1 MCIYIYMYISP
12 KNILKPILNQV
23 MCVNLDIYGAYG
35 FWQVFHVNGEKDLH
49 KEPRKNKRYS
59 QQRFPK

>member
-1 MCIYIYMYISP
+1 MYISP
-12 KNILKPILNQV
+12 KNIQKPILNQV